1 MFPTSPKQNSR
12 VRAFIAIVFLGVA
25 LLSLAPSPTN
35 AQKSPATPE
44 LFRRLYNSDDFAA
57 KTFGPARWLEGG
69 ASYTTLEPASSSKD
83 AKEIVRYATS
93 TGQRIILV
101 SAAQL
106 TPPGA
111 DKPLAIDDYFWST
124 DMQCLLV
131 FTNAKPVWRRNTRG
145 DYWVLDRKSQALKQ
159 IGKQSPPSS
168 LMFAKFS
175 PDATKVAYVQAHN
188 LYVEDLATGAT
199 IALTHD
205 GSDTLINGTTDWVYE
220 EELELRDGFRWS
232 PDGKQIAYWQFD
244 SRGVGTF
251 PLLYN
256 LGKEKEVVTGFP
268 YPGTAPYP
276 VRLDLP
282 YPTAG
287 TMNSA
292 ARVGVI
298 NASGGDTRWLN
309 VSGDPRENYIA
320 RMEWFPGA
328 NSHEIVI
335 EHLNRLQNTADIL
348 VADAA
353 TGAAKQIFEDHDD
366 AWVDY
371 MPEFVWLNAGK
382 DFLWLSERSGW
393 RHAYRVSR
401 EGKVAAVTHGNFDVI
416 SFEGVDEK
424 TGYLYFIASPDN
436 ATQRYLYRAHL
447 DGSGEAER
455 VTPAGA
461 ASSGTN
467 AYDISPDGH
476 WAFHTRSSVKV
487 PPAVDLVQLPGHKST
502 RVLVENSALLAIAA
516 PFVASAPDEF
526 FRLDIGEGV
535 TLDARMFKPANFDA
549 AKKYPVL
556 VYVYGEPA
564 AQQVVDE
571 WLEGGF
577 EGGNLSF
584 DRAIAAEGYIVVVMD
599 NRGTP
604 APRGRAWRKIVYG
617 AIHPVIVHDQ
627 TAGLQALLRAHPY
640 LDASRTAVWGWSGGA
655 SSTLNLMFHS
665 PEVYKLGMAVA
676 PVPDLRLY
684 DTIYQE
690 RYMGL
695 PLQNVEGYKK
705 SSAINFA
712 EGLQGH
718 LLIVHG
724 SGDDN
729 VHYAGSELLVN
740 RLIELGKPFDFMTY
754 PNRTHAISEGKGTT
768 LHLFSLLRRYLED
781 HIPPGPS
788 SN

>member
-1 MFPTSPKQNSR
+1 MPSTSLKRNSSR
-12 VRAFIAIVFLGVA
+12 FLTTTVSFLAISTFFLPPA
-25 LLSLAPSPTN
+25 LR
-35 AQKSPATPE
+35 AQKNVATAE
-44 LFRRLYNSDDFAA
+44 LLRRLFNSDDFAA

-69 ASYTTLEPASSSKD
+69 AAYITVEPSPSVKD
-83 AKEIVRYATS
+83 AKEIVRYS
-93 TGQRIILV
+93 TTTGERSVLV
-101 SAAQL
+101 SASQL
-106 TPPGA
+106 TPTGA
-111 DKPLAIDDYFWST
+111 NKPLSIDDYFWSS
-124 DMQCLLV
+124 DMQHLLI
-131 FTNAKPVWRRNTRG
+131 FTNAEPVWRQNTRG
-145 DYWVLDRKSQALKQ
+145 DYWVLDRKSPSLRQ
-159 IGKQSPPSS
+159 IGKQFPAST

-175 PDATKVAYVQAHN
+175 PDATRIAYVQAHN
-188 LYVEDLATGAT
+188 LYVEDLTSGAT
-199 IALTHD
+199 TALIRD

-232 PDGKQIAYWQFD
+232 PDGRQIAYWQFD

-251 PLLYN
+251 PLVYD
-256 LGKEKEVVTGFP
+256 LGKQKEIVTGFP
-268 YPGTAPYP
+268 YPGIAPYP

-282 YPTAG
+282 YPLAG
-287 TMNSA
+287 TTNSA
-292 ARVGVI
+292 ARVGVVS
-298 NASGGDTRWLN
+298 ATGGETRWLD
-309 VSGDPRENYIA
+309 VPGDPRENYIA
-320 RMEWFPGA
+320 RMEWLPGA
-328 NSHEIVI
+328 NTHEIVI
-335 EHLNRLQNTADIL
+335 EHLNRLQNTVDIL
-348 VADAA
+348 LADASSG
-353 TGAAKQIFEDHDD
+353 TTKQIFRDHDD

-382 DFLWLSERSGW
+382 DFLWLSERTGW

-401 EGKVAAVTHGNFDVI
+401 DGKVAAVTHGNFDVI

-424 TGYLYFIASPDN
+424 AGFLYFIASPDN
-436 ATQRYLYRAHL
+436 ATQRYLYRARL
-447 DGSGEAER
+447 DGSGDAER
-455 VTPAGA
+455 ITPSSSA
-461 ASSGTN
+461 ASGTH
-467 AYDISPDGH
+467 AYDIAPDARS
-476 WAFHTRSSVKV
+476 AFHTSSSVNV
-487 PPAVDLVQLPGHKST
+487 PPTVDLVELPAHKSV
-502 RVLVENSALLAIAA
+502 RVLVENSALRAIAA
-516 PFVASAPDEF
+516 PFLASAPDEF
-526 FRLDIGEGV
+526 FRLDIGDGI

-564 AQQVVDE
+564 AQQVVDQ
-571 WLEGGF
+571 WLDGPF
-577 EGGNLSF
+577 EGGNFAF
-584 DRAIAAEGYIVVVMD
+584 DRVVASEGYIVVCMD

-604 APRGRAWRKIVYG
+604 APRGRAWRKIIYG

-640 LDASRTAVWGWSGGA
+640 MDANRTAVWGWSGGA

-665 PEVYKLGMAVA
+665 PDVYKLGMAVA

-712 EGLQGH
+712 DALKAH

-768 LHLFSLLRRYLED
+768 LHLYSYLLRYLET

-788 SN
+788 AN